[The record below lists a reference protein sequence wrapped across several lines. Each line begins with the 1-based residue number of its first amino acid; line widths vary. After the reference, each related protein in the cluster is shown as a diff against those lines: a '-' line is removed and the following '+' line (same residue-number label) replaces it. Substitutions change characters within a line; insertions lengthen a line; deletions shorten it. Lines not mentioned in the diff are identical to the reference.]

1 MKTEMN
7 QNSLTAYEIYK
18 SKFKGDKM
26 KIIDEL
32 LKNSDGL
39 TAYQLSLRTKI
50 ALGTVCG
57 RLNDLKKCN
66 AIKVLE
72 FKNYR
77 TKAPESIYVM
87 NYDLDSIVEPVKEK
101 KFKFSEVKEILE
113 SEKAKYIFRNYDFF
127 HQYTSEVLTL
137 FKK

>member
-18 SKFKGDKM
+18 SKFKGDKI
-26 KIIDEL
+26 KIIDIL
-32 LKNSDGL
+32 SIYYNGL
-39 TAYQLSLRTKI
+39 TAYQISQKTNI

-57 RLNDLKKCN
+57 RLNDLKKYN
-66 AIKVLE
+66 AVKVLD

-87 NYDLDSIVEPVKEK
+87 NYDTSIICDSVKEK
-101 KFKFSEVKEILE
+101 KFKLSEIKEILE
-113 SEKAKYIFRNYDFF
+113 SDKANYIFHNYDFF
-127 HQYTSEVLTL
+127 HQYTSEILTL